1 MRSPRLRSRMHPTR
15 RLTKHS
21 TISPAHPT
29 ESPPSRSRCAPDP
42 PHNLRNAWP
51 SATEQRRDR
60 REGRSLTTGDQVLL
74 RLSRKKLNFRT
85 GTRYG
90 RSSPES
96 CSTTGA
102 ALDHH
107 ADDGSVLTPWSDRHD
122 RWTGITPDHR
132 RSRCE
137 YDASNR
143 HDGRRFKLHQKLQR
157 PCRKQPLSTEITY
170 LVGHCGRG
178 LI

>member
-1 MRSPRLRSRMHPTR
+1 MVEGHKLVPNTVKMM
-15 RLTKHS
+15 
-21 TISPAHPT
+21 
-29 ESPPSRSRCAPDP
+29 PSRKRDDCNNASRIE
-42 PHNLRNAWP
+42 
-51 SATEQRRDR
+51 SAIRQRSKALPRPQRRSIFDHR
-60 REGRSLTTGDQVLL
+60 RPSFTQTLTQ
-74 RLSRKKLNFRT
+74 KLNFRT

-96 CSTTGA
+96 CSTTDA

-143 HDGRRFKLHQKLQR
+143 HDGRRPEFKLHQKLQR